1 MCFLPSTRKCPMECL
16 SESESQLVNSGQIL
30 LRGVR
35 RVSDV
40 FVDYS
45 ICVGL
50 LSGIF
55 KSISKYDSAV
65 KKNL

>member
-1 MCFLPSTRKCPMECL
+1 MCFLPSGRKCIMEHPSK
-16 SESESQLVNSGQIL
+16 SESKLVNSGQIL
-30 LRGVR
+30 LRAVR

-55 KSISKYDSAV
+55 KSISKYNSTV
-65 KKNL
+65 KQNV